1 MISFIHGQNGAAKQT
16 SQNALVTICRQDE
29 YYPVWEAMCRP
40 SWERYCTLHG
50 FDLIVVT
57 GRLDSSGRGGSRSPS
72 WDKLLVLDQPWAQN
86 YERMV
91 WLGEDVVISRYA
103 PNILQSVPDPVKIG
117 VCASGGQMSDAE
129 KHIYI
134 ERVYNRQ
141 FPPEN
146 GLLAWRLYCQSVL
159 EGIGLPASTDMFS
172 RGVLVLSPRHHAAML
187 GQVYNG
193 DQDSSLHEQPFISA
207 EICTRGLAQMLSP
220 RFGWSVHEALELG
233 FVERPSH
240 PVTSKLL
247 EQLVFVLRNEIA
259 KAYFLDFAGSRPLMS
274 LLYQAGIRSLED
286 VPSSPSAQPQAFG
299 TSDGDYI
306 SPGLSTVRPDVHF
319 PQMTVGNPQNCPWP
333 YLRRNSPHNW
343 YIDRRWPAIGFV
355 SRDEA
360 HILYNTALQAAGM
373 PALEIGAFMGWSACH
388 LALAGVDLDVIDP
401 LLGDPSGLEFVSS
414 SLRSADVLDRC
425 HLIGGMSPEAV
436 EELAQRSNKRW
447 NLIFID
453 GDHEGEAPRLDAE
466 ICIKYAADDCIILF
480 HDLYA
485 PAVAEGL
492 RFLHREGWPIR
503 IYNTSQV
510 MGVAWRGA
518 MQPIQHVADPRLGT
532 SLPPHLHDLLEVSQA

>member
-1 MISFIHGQNGAAKQT
+1 MISFIHGRNGEAKQQF
-16 SQNALVTICRQDE
+16 QNALVTICRRDE

-40 SWERYCTLHG
+40 SWEHYCALHG
-50 FDLIVVT
+50 VDLIVVT
-57 GRLDSSGRGGSRSPS
+57 GRLDSSERGDSRSPS
-72 WDKLLVLDQPWAQN
+72 WEKLLVLEEPWAQN
-86 YERMV
+86 YERVV
-91 WLGEDVVISRYA
+91 WLGEEVVISRHA
-103 PNILQSVPDPVKIG
+103 PNILRSVPDPAKVG

-129 KHIYI
+129 RHIYM
-134 ERVYNRQ
+134 ERLYNRQ
-141 FPPEN
+141 FPLEN
-146 GLLAWRLYCQSVL
+146 GLLAWRLHGQSVL
-159 EGIGLPASTDMFS
+159 EGLGLPTSTDMFS
-172 RGVLVLSPRHHAAML
+172 RGVFVFSPRHHAAML
-187 GQVYNG
+187 RDVYEG
-193 DQDSSLHEQPFISA
+193 DRDSSLHEQPFISA
-207 EICTRGLAQMLSP
+207 EIGARGLAEILSP
-220 RFGWSVHEALELG
+220 RFGWNVHEAIELG
-233 FVERPSH
+233 FAERPSH

-259 KAYFLDFAGSRPLMS
+259 KAYFLDFLGSRPLLS

-286 VPSSPSAQPQAFG
+286 MLPSPSLQQRAPG
-299 TSDGDYI
+299 SSDGDYI
-306 SPGLSTVRPDVHF
+306 SPGLSTVRPDIHF
-319 PQMTVGNPQNCPWP
+319 PQMTIGNPQNCPWP
-333 YLRRNSPHNW
+333 YLRRDSPHNW

-401 LLGDPSGLEFVSS
+401 LLSDRAGLELVSS
-414 SLRSADVLDRC
+414 SLRSAGVLDRC
-425 HLIGGMSPEAV
+425 NLIGGLSPTAV
-436 EELAQRSNKRW
+436 DELAQARNKRW

-453 GDHEGEAPRLDAE
+453 GDHEGEAPHRDTE
-466 ICIKYAADDCIILF
+466 VCIKYAADDCIILF

-518 MQPIQHVADPRLGT
+518 MRPIRHVADPRLGA
-532 SLPPHLHDLLEVSQA
+532 SLPPHLQDLLEVSQA